1 MPVSGLQGCNLNTPS
16 ICILSKPRVSS
27 YTFSTLRHHHL
38 EVVQKLT
45 RFERFTFSSLRLCRR
60 YLTFQRKNL
69 YFMKILV
76 TGGAGYIGSVL
87 VRQLLSKGF
96 AVRAF
101 DSLKF
106 GGDALYDVMLHP
118 NFEFMKGD
126 VRNAD
131 DVKKA
136 LEGIDGIAHLAS
148 IVGDPAC
155 KKFSEE
161 ANETNWDGS
170 VALFEAAEKAGVK
183 RFVFA
188 STCSNYGKMSD
199 PDSFVVETSELNP
212 VSLYAELKV
221 KFEKYILEQRKDSKM
236 CSTALRFST
245 VYGFSPRIR
254 FDLTVNEFTRNAT
267 IKGEQEIWGQQFWR
281 PYCHVDD
288 LARSV
293 VLVLESPEEK
303 VRASVFNVGST
314 EENYSKGM
322 LIEEVCK
329 VVPNVKVNYVEL
341 NEDPR
346 DYRVN
351 FDKIEKELGFTITKK
366 VPDGIKEIYSL
377 LKTGIVTDSFGQKFR
392 NI

>member
-1 MPVSGLQGCNLNTPS
+1 
-16 ICILSKPRVSS
+16 
-27 YTFSTLRHHHL
+27 
-38 EVVQKLT
+38 
-45 RFERFTFSSLRLCRR
+45 
-60 YLTFQRKNL
+60 
-69 YFMKILV
+69 MKVLV

-87 VRQLLSKGF
+87 VRQLLAKGYN
-96 AVRAF
+96 VRAF

-106 GGDALYDVMLHP
+106 GGDALYDVMQHA

-126 VRNAD
+126 IRNAD

-136 LEGIDGIAHLAS
+136 LEGIDAIAHLAA

-161 ANETNWDGS
+161 AKETNWDGS
-170 VALFEAAEKAGVK
+170 VALFDAAEASGVK

-188 STCSNYGKMSD
+188 STCSNYGKMPD
-199 PDSFVVETSELNP
+199 PNSFVTETSALNP

-221 KFEKYILEQRKDSKM
+221 KFEKYLLEDHKDSKM

-254 FDLTVNEFTRNAT
+254 FDLTVNEFTRNAAVH
-267 IKGEQEIWGQQFWR
+267 GEQEIWGAQFWR

-288 LARSV
+288 LARAV
-293 VLVLESPEEK
+293 VLVLESEESK
-303 VRASVFNVGST
+303 VRANVFNVGST
-314 EENYSKGM
+314 EENYNKGM
-322 LIEEVCK
+322 VIEEVCK
-329 VVPNVKVNYVEL
+329 VVPDVKVDYVESS
-341 NEDPR
+341 EDPR

-351 FDKIEKELGFTITKK
+351 FDKIKNELGYTITKK
-366 VPDGIKEIYSL
+366 VPDGVKEIYAL
-377 LKTGIVTDSFGQKFR
+377 LKTGIVTDSFAEKFR

>member
-1 MPVSGLQGCNLNTPS
+1 
-16 ICILSKPRVSS
+16 
-27 YTFSTLRHHHL
+27 
-38 EVVQKLT
+38 
-45 RFERFTFSSLRLCRR
+45 
-60 YLTFQRKNL
+60 
-69 YFMKILV
+69 MKVLV

-87 VRQLLSKGF
+87 VRQLLNKGHQ
-96 AVRAF
+96 VRAI

-126 VRNAD
+126 IRNAE
-131 DVKKA
+131 DVDRA
-136 LEGIDGIAHLAS
+136 LKGMEAVAHLAA

-161 ANETNWDGS
+161 ANQTNWDGA
-170 VALFEAAEKAGVK
+170 VLLFNKAEAAGIK

-188 STCSNYGKMSD
+188 STCSNYGKMPN
-199 PDSFVVETSELNP
+199 PDSFVTETSELRP

-221 KFEKYILEQRKDSKM
+221 KFENYILEERKNSKM
-236 CSTALRFST
+236 CATSLRFST

-267 IKGEQEIWGQQFWR
+267 INGEQEIWGAQFWR
-281 PYCHVDD
+281 PYCHVED
-288 LARSV
+288 LARAV
-293 VLVLESPEEK
+293 ILVLESAEDK
-303 VRASVFNVGST
+303 VKSEVFNVGNT
-314 EENYSKGM
+314 DENYNKGM
-322 LIEEVCK
+322 IIEEVCK
-329 VVPNVKVNYVEL
+329 VVPNVKVNYVEM

-351 FDKIEKELGFTITKK
+351 FDKIKNQLGYSITKT
-366 VPDGIKEIYSL
+366 VPDGVKEIYSL
-377 LKTGIVTDSFGQKFR
+377 LKTGIVTDSFSQKFR

>member
-1 MPVSGLQGCNLNTPS
+1 
-16 ICILSKPRVSS
+16 
-27 YTFSTLRHHHL
+27 
-38 EVVQKLT
+38 
-45 RFERFTFSSLRLCRR
+45 
-60 YLTFQRKNL
+60 
-69 YFMKILV
+69 MKVLV

-87 VRQLLSKGF
+87 VRQLLDKGYK
-96 AVRAF
+96 VRAF

-126 VRNAD
+126 IRNAAE
-131 DVKKA
+131 VSKA
-136 LEGIDGIAHLAS
+136 LEGIDAIAHLAA

-155 KKFSEE
+155 KKFSDE

-188 STCSNYGKMSD
+188 STCSNYGKMPD
-199 PDSFVVETSELNP
+199 PNSFVVETSELNP

-221 KFEKYILEQRKDSKM
+221 KFEKYLLEDRKDANM

-267 IKGEQEIWGQQFWR
+267 INGEQEIWGAQFWR

-288 LARSV
+288 LARAV
-293 VLVLESPEEK
+293 VLVLESDEAK
-303 VRASVFNVGST
+303 VRANVFNVGTT
-314 EENYSKGM
+314 EENYNKGM
-322 LIEEVCK
+322 IIEEVCK
-329 VVPNVKVNYVEL
+329 GVPNTKVNYVEM

-351 FDKIEKELGFTITKK
+351 FDKIKNELGFTITKK
-366 VPDGIKEIYSL
+366 VPDGVKEIYTL
-377 LKTGIVTDSFGQKFR
+377 LSTGIVTDSFSQKFR

>member
-1 MPVSGLQGCNLNTPS
+1 
-16 ICILSKPRVSS
+16 
-27 YTFSTLRHHHL
+27 
-38 EVVQKLT
+38 
-45 RFERFTFSSLRLCRR
+45 
-60 YLTFQRKNL
+60 
-69 YFMKILV
+69 MKVLV

-87 VRQLLSKGF
+87 VRQLLNKGYK
-96 AVRAF
+96 VRVL

-106 GGDALYDVMLHP
+106 GGEALYDVMMHP
-118 NFEFMKGD
+118 DFEFFNGD
-126 VRNAD
+126 IRDTVAVENAL
-131 DVKKA
+131 V
-136 LEGIDGIAHLAS
+136 GIDAIAHLAA

-161 ANETNWDGS
+161 ANETNWTGS
-170 VALFEAAEKAGVK
+170 VALFEAAERAGVK

-199 PDSFVVETSELNP
+199 PNSFVTEESELRP

-221 KFEKYILEQRKDSKM
+221 KFEQYLLKERKDSKI

-267 IKGEQEIWGQQFWR
+267 IKGEQEIWGAQFWR
-281 PYCHVDD
+281 PYCHVED

-293 VLVLESPEEK
+293 VLVLETEEEK
-303 VRASVFNVGST
+303 VRANVFNVGIT

-322 LIEEVCK
+322 IIEEVCK
-329 VVPNVKVNYVEL
+329 VVPNVQVNYVEM

-351 FDKIEKELGFTITKK
+351 FDKIKNELGYTITKK
-366 VPDGIKEIYSL
+366 VPDGVKEIYTL
-377 LKTGIVTDSFGQKFR
+377 LKTGVVTDAFASKFS

>member
-1 MPVSGLQGCNLNTPS
+1 
-16 ICILSKPRVSS
+16 
-27 YTFSTLRHHHL
+27 
-38 EVVQKLT
+38 
-45 RFERFTFSSLRLCRR
+45 
-60 YLTFQRKNL
+60 
-69 YFMKILV
+69 MKVLV

-87 VRQLLSKGF
+87 VRQLLNKGHQ
-96 AVRAF
+96 VRAI

-126 VRNAD
+126 IRNAE
-131 DVKKA
+131 DVDKA
-136 LEGIDGIAHLAS
+136 LEGMEAVAHLAA

-161 ANETNWDGS
+161 ANQTNWDGA
-170 VALFEAAEKAGVK
+170 VLLFNKAEAAGIK

-188 STCSNYGKMSD
+188 STCSNYGKMPN
-199 PDSFVVETSELNP
+199 PDSFVTETSELRP

-221 KFEKYILEQRKDSKM
+221 KFENYILEERKNSKM
-236 CSTALRFST
+236 CATSLRFST

-267 IKGEQEIWGQQFWR
+267 INGEQEIWGAQFWR
-281 PYCHVDD
+281 PYCHVED
-288 LARSV
+288 LARAV
-293 VLVLESPEEK
+293 ILVLESAEDK
-303 VRASVFNVGST
+303 VKSEVFNVGNT
-314 EENYSKGM
+314 DENYNKGM
-322 LIEEVCK
+322 IIEEVCK
-329 VVPNVKVNYVEL
+329 VVPNVKVNYVEM

-351 FDKIEKELGFTITKK
+351 FDKIKNQLGYSITKT
-366 VPDGIKEIYSL
+366 VPDGVKEIYSL
-377 LKTGIVTDSFGQKFR
+377 LKTGIVTDSFSQKFR

>member
-1 MPVSGLQGCNLNTPS
+1 
-16 ICILSKPRVSS
+16 
-27 YTFSTLRHHHL
+27 
-38 EVVQKLT
+38 
-45 RFERFTFSSLRLCRR
+45 
-60 YLTFQRKNL
+60 
-69 YFMKILV
+69 MKVLV

-87 VRQLLSKGF
+87 VRQLLSKGYQ
-96 AVRAF
+96 VRAY

-106 GGDALYDVMLHP
+106 GGDALYDVMLNP
-118 NFEFMKGD
+118 NFEFMMGD
-126 VRNAD
+126 IRDEQKVNE
-131 DVKKA
+131 A
-136 LEGIDGIAHLAS
+136 LQGIDAIAHLAA

-155 KKFSEE
+155 KKYSDE
-161 ANETNWDGS
+161 AKETNWLGS

-188 STCSNYGKMSD
+188 STCSNYGKMPD
-199 PDSFVVETSELNP
+199 PDSFVTETSELRP

-221 KFEKYILEQRKDSKM
+221 QFEKYLLKERKDSNI

-267 IKGEQEIWGQQFWR
+267 IHGEQEIWGAQFWR

-293 VLVLESPEEK
+293 VLVLESPEDK
-303 VRASVFNVGST
+303 VRANVFNVGTT
-314 EENYSKGM
+314 EENYNKGM
-322 LIEEVCK
+322 IIEEVCK
-329 VVPNVKVNYVEL
+329 VVPNVQVNYVEM

-351 FDKIEKELGFTITKK
+351 FDKIKNELGYTITKR
-366 VPDGIKEIYSL
+366 VPDGVKEIYTL
-377 LKTGIVTDSFGQKFR
+377 LKTGIVTDSFAQKFR

>member
-1 MPVSGLQGCNLNTPS
+1 
-16 ICILSKPRVSS
+16 
-27 YTFSTLRHHHL
+27 
-38 EVVQKLT
+38 
-45 RFERFTFSSLRLCRR
+45 
-60 YLTFQRKNL
+60 
-69 YFMKILV
+69 MKVLV

-87 VRQLLSKGF
+87 VRQLLNKGYK
-96 AVRAF
+96 VRAF

-106 GGDALYDVMLHP
+106 GGDALYEVMLNP

-126 VRNAD
+126 VRNGNE
-131 DVKKA
+131 VRKA
-136 LEGIDGIAHLAS
+136 LEEIDAVAHLAA

-155 KKFSEE
+155 KKYSEE
-161 ANETNWDGS
+161 AKETNWQGS
-170 VALFEAAEKAGVK
+170 IDLFEAAEKAGVK

-188 STCSNYGKMSD
+188 STCSNYGKMPD
-199 PDSFVVETSELNP
+199 PDSFVVETSDLNP

-221 KFEKYILEQRKDSKM
+221 KFEKYLMEERKDSNI

-267 IKGEQEIWGQQFWR
+267 VNGEQEIWGAQFWR

-288 LARSV
+288 LARAV
-293 VLVLESPEEK
+293 ALVLESDEAK
-303 VRASVFNVGST
+303 VRANVFNVGST
-314 EENYSKGM
+314 EENYNKGM
-322 LIEEVCK
+322 IIEEVCK
-329 VVPNVKVNYVEL
+329 VIPDTKVNYVEM

-351 FDKIEKELGFTITKK
+351 FDKIKNELGYTITKK
-366 VPDGIKEIYSL
+366 VPDGVKEIYTL
-377 LKTGIVTDSFGQKFR
+377 LKTGIVTDSFAQKFR